1 MRIIFE
7 YSKTLAGEKRKMRR
21 IATKALGIF
30 FIFIMVILA
39 LASAETIIPDSGGR
53 LNLIGYRTCC
63 PFAPASTAIGIALVI
78 ILFFIAKRMILYDKE

>member
-1 MRIIFE
+1 MSIIFE
-7 YSKTLAGEKRKMRR
+7 YSKILAGEKREKRKKRR
-21 IATKALGIF
+21 TAMKALGIF

-39 LASAETIIPDSGGR
+39 YASAETIIPDSGGR

-78 ILFFIAKRMILYDKE
+78 ILFFVAKRMILT